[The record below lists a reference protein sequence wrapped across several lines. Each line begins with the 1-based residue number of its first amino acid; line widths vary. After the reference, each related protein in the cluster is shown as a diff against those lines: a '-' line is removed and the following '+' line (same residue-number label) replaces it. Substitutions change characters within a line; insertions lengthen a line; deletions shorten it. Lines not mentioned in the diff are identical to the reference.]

1 MKKSLGCISIV
12 LGLFTLPALG
22 AHQTIDEVMIAHFNQ
37 VDVDG
42 NGYLSKNEVKIRTSA
57 TRGLYVSQYGGFEL
71 ADVNY
76 DGKLDLAEFAAYEE
90 DLPVE

>member
-22 AHQTIDEVMIAHFNQ
+22 AHQTIHFNQ